1 MPTLTLK
8 TYQASA
14 PQSLES
20 FLLAAGRTGSLR
32 WAAPFMA

>member
-14 PQSLES
+14 LQSLES
-20 FLLAAGRTGSLR
+20 APRRRA
-32 WAAPFMA
+32 AAPRGGMSKVSK